1 MLKLCCILCHH
12 MFQIILSEI
21 FGGLI
26 EAKVYDDLKE
36 MGIGLIGYTVYLI
49 NLKDLG
55 FVALSSAD

>member
-1 MLKLCCILCHH
+1 